1 MKLSYEKNVEV
12 LKEKVR
18 YEVVVN
24 KDFFVK
30 ILVLEEFNVVLGEQL
45 NEVEEKC
52 ERLKLELRS
61 EVELRLNEKYYQI
74 EQLREDIGEL
84 KENIGS
90 SEQIEEGIFVLE
102 LLGKF

>member
-30 ILVLEEFNVVLGEQL
+30 ILVLEEFNVVLG
-45 NEVEEKC
+45 
-52 ERLKLELRS
+52 
-61 EVELRLNEKYYQI
+61 
-74 EQLREDIGEL
+74 
-84 KENIGS
+84 
-90 SEQIEEGIFVLE
+90 
-102 LLGKF
+102 

>member
-30 ILVLEEFNVVLGEQL
+30 ILVLEESNVVLGE
-45 NEVEEKC
+45 
-52 ERLKLELRS
+52 
-61 EVELRLNEKYYQI
+61 
-74 EQLREDIGEL
+74 
-84 KENIGS
+84 
-90 SEQIEEGIFVLE
+90 
-102 LLGKF
+102 

>member
-30 ILVLEEFNVVLGEQL
+30 ILVLEEFNVVLG
-45 NEVEEKC
+45 K
-52 ERLKLELRS
+52 
-61 EVELRLNEKYYQI
+61 
-74 EQLREDIGEL
+74 
-84 KENIGS
+84 
-90 SEQIEEGIFVLE
+90 
-102 LLGKF
+102 

>member
-30 ILVLEEFNVVLGEQL
+30 ILVLKEFNVVLGE
-45 NEVEEKC
+45 
-52 ERLKLELRS
+52 
-61 EVELRLNEKYYQI
+61 
-74 EQLREDIGEL
+74 
-84 KENIGS
+84 
-90 SEQIEEGIFVLE
+90 
-102 LLGKF
+102 

>member
-30 ILVLEEFNVVLGEQL
+30 ILVLEEFNVVLGE
-45 NEVEEKC
+45 
-52 ERLKLELRS
+52 
-61 EVELRLNEKYYQI
+61 
-74 EQLREDIGEL
+74 
-84 KENIGS
+84 
-90 SEQIEEGIFVLE
+90 
-102 LLGKF
+102 